1 MSCLD
6 IALLTIFLTK
16 KGINCDKEMSSQKLR
31 ELVSGVEGLPLFLKE
46 LLKFLLNFTQIA
58 APQVYFAKYSYLKPS
73 ISSSSAPE
81 GGKTL
86 RMNGNILTK
95 QQPYLIVSA
104 TPIIIVDP
112 ETSLLFFIHRNYM
125 SSTPSIVTVIGI
137 KIITW
142 LKQCSEIDVR
152 GHLQSMLKR
161 LIFEEVSN
169 LVKE

>member
-86 RMNGNILTK
+86 RMNGDNLIK
-95 QQPYLIVSA
+95 QEAYLIEDVSLVV
-104 TPIIIVDP
+104 IVDP
-112 ETSLLFFIHRNYM
+112 ESSFFIHHNYL
-125 SSTPSIVTVIGI
+125 SYAPCIASVKGI
-137 KIITW
+137 KIMTW
-142 LKQCSEIDVR
+142 LKHCSDIEMES
-152 GHLQSMLKR
+152 H
-161 LIFEEVSN
+161 
-169 LVKE
+169 

>member
-1 MSCLD
+1 MCCLN

-16 KGINCDKEMSSQKLR
+16 KRINNKKEKSSEELS
-31 ELVSGVEGLPLFLKE
+31 ELVSGVAGLPLFLKA
-46 LLKFLLNFTQIA
+46 LFNFLLFIA
-58 APQVYFAKYSYLKPS
+58 QRESSKVYFEECNSFLPS